1 MTDLS
6 PVNNNEPPNQPSASD
21 PQEITTNLPTAPTFN
36 TWPELLSFILK
47 TKHGLLFVSILILVA
62 GVFTSLSIY
71 IMRPD
76 QIEIT
81 TTAGTINLKKG
92 NQQDAILLLNPVG
105 DAQESPWVK
114 TGIQVKKGDK
124 VTITASG
131 RVNNSLKRLI
141 WAAQTDEELESL
153 WVDPEGSKPKN
164 DYLKDRNKYK
174 VLPDKNGAYY
184 GYGMLIAAIKDS
196 KEQID
201 PNNIEPIGKN
211 KTFTATTNGELLL
224 TVNDIWLSSEMKE
237 VYAPPFNDDH
247 LEYYLTLAKLQ
258 AGSNQDFDSWSK
270 TIQRQKAQEQYP
282 KRLKQWQKIVK
293 EKNWNVWYNDN
304 TGSFSVSISINK

>member
-6 PVNNNEPPNQPSASD
+6 PVNNNEPPNQASASD
-21 PQEITTNLPTAPTFN
+21 PQEITANSPSAPTFAN
-36 TWPELLSFILK
+36 WLELLSFFLR
-47 TKHGLLFVSILILVA
+47 TKHGLLFVSILILVV

-81 TTAGTINLKKG
+81 TTAGTINLKRG
-92 NQQDAILLLNPVG
+92 NQQDAIILLNPVG
-105 DAQESPWVK
+105 DSKESPWVK

-131 RVNNSLKRLI
+131 SVNTSLKRLI
-141 WAAQTDEELESL
+141 RAAQIDEELQSP
-153 WVDPEGSKPKN
+153 WVDPEGSKPED

-201 PNNIEPIGKN
+201 PNNIEPIRKN

-237 VYAPPFNDDH
+237 VYVPPLNEDNF
-247 LEYYLTLAKLQ
+247 EYYLTLAQLQ
-258 AGSNQDFDSWSK
+258 TDSNQDFDSWSK
-270 TIQRQKAQEQYP
+270 TTQRQKAQEQYQ
-282 KRLKQWQKIVK
+282 KRLKQWWEIVK
-293 EKNWNVWYNDN
+293 QKNWNVWYNDN
-304 TGSFSVSISINK
+304 TGAFSVSISINK